1 MFHEWELSS
10 KSQPPWGTLKNQ
22 EEQAIGR
29 QAVAE
34 FALPRPDG
42 VEGDMVI
49 VELKSVRGLVVA
61 HEIQLVNCL
70 LATAKPVGLILNF
83 GKRKVEV
90 KRKVNDLSQG

>member
-1 MFHEWELSS
+1 
-10 KSQPPWGTLKNQ
+10 
-22 EEQAIGR
+22 
-29 QAVAE
+29 
-34 FALPRPDG
+34 
-42 VEGDMVI
+42 MVI